1 MLDSITV
8 KIVTEHNLFNPMF
21 TARFFLKTWSKC
33 TIKRTRE
40 VISGTYSHVIL
51 NLGLRI
57 VHFKKEVEKR
67 KEGSGWMKLSEARSL
82 KFKGEIEVEWET
94 WLQAVNGNA
103 GSIPFPQC
111 WLLKFY
117 YSVNTLKNK
126 HTKININI
134 FAVWM
139 VPNNSCKQG
148 SLFVKVTEMAADEVT
163 ISHANTLFFI
173 KLVFMS
179 SFK

>member
-94 WLQAVNGNA
+94 WLQGVNGNA

-134 FAVWM
+134 FAQFEWY
-139 VPNNSCKQG
+139 Q
-148 SLFVKVTEMAADEVT
+148 T
-163 ISHANTLFFI
+163 IPANKAVYLLKSQKWLQTKLPSHMQIHCFLLN
-173 KLVFMS
+173 
-179 SFK
+179 